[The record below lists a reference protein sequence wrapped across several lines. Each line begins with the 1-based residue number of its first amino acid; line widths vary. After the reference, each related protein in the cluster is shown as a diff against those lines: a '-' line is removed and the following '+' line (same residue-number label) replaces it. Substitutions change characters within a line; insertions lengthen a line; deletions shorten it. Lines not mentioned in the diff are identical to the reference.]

1 MVLGKNREQLR
12 TFVACP
18 VGKKIP
24 EKAESNPI
32 KLEPDQ
38 AAQGKK
44 VHPIFRSGMPVV
56 IDMALVFEDMKC
68 TVGKVL
74 EELKQNKSDQG
85 YKDIFGHRTR
95 HFTYCPCL
103 RK

>member
-1 MVLGKNREQLR
+1 M
-12 TFVACP
+12 
-18 VGKKIP
+18 GKKIP
-24 EKAESNPI
+24 EKAESNPV

-44 VHPIFRSGMPVV
+44 VHPILRSGMPVV
-56 IDMALVFEDMKC
+56 IDMALVFEEMEF

-74 EELKQNKSDQG
+74 EELKTNKPEQG
-85 YKDIFGHRTR
+85 YKYIFGYRTR